1 MIYLRN
7 IYKNIG
13 ENTILK
19 NINLDIE
26 KGEFVAIIGQS
37 GSGKTSLLNIIGT
50 LDSPSSGNYLL
61 DGYEVT
67 KLNNDEKARLRR
79 EKIGFIFQRY
89 NLLNLFN
96 SSENVS
102 LPAIYAGKNVQE
114 RRQRSKEL
122 LSDLGLEHKL
132 YSKPNELSGGQ
143 QQRVSI
149 ARALM
154 NGGELILA
162 DEPTGALDSK
172 SGIMVLE
179 ILQKLNK
186 QGHTIVLVTHD
197 PKIAQQA
204 KRVIEIKDGEILS
217 DTKEKNIVNSQEIIS
232 KMMTKEKKTLSLLKN
247 QAFECFKIAYSSIIA
262 HKLRSILTMLG
273 IIIGIASVVCVVALG
288 LGSQAKVLQSISD
301 LGTSSIEIFPGK
313 GFGDLRSGKTR
324 LNFSDLKTLKS
335 LNFLEAVDAY
345 TSSSGVATYSNISL
359 NAKAEGV
366 GVNNFAIDGLKI
378 DTGRILSED
387 EVQHSSNVVVLD
399 FNAKKNLFPELNNE
413 DVLGR
418 VVIFDSQPF
427 KIIGILKKDQNK
439 IFDDNVVRLYIPY
452 TTLMNKITGDKK
464 LREIIVKVKDDMD
477 STLAENAIIRVLTLK
492 RGQKDFFTF
501 NSDTFRKTFT
511 ANKRTT
517 TILTICVAIIALVV
531 GGIGV
536 MNIMLVS
543 VSERTREIGI
553 RMAIGA
559 RREDIMM
566 QFLIE
571 AIMIC
576 TIGAILGVVLSVFI
590 IFAFNHLST
599 DFPMILNAYS
609 IFLGLLSSIL
619 IGVIFGFFPAKN
631 AANLN
636 PIHALSKE

>member
-1 MIYLRN
+1 MLFLKN
-7 IYKNIG
+7 ICKNIG
-13 ENTILK
+13 ENSILK
-19 NINLDIE
+19 NVSLSIE

-50 LDSPSSGNYLL
+50 LDEPSSGSYIF
-61 DGYEVT
+61 DDYEVT
-67 KLNNDEKARLRR
+67 QLNSDEKARLRR

-89 NLLNLFN
+89 NLLNLLSAN
-96 SSENVS
+96 DNVA
-102 LPAIYAGKNVQE
+102 LPAVYAGKKVQE
-114 RRQRSKEL
+114 RNFRAQEL
-122 LSDLGLEHKL
+122 LGNLELEHKIE
-132 YSKPNELSGGQ
+132 SKPNELSGGQ

-179 ILQKLNK
+179 ILKKLNT

-197 PKIAQQA
+197 PKIAAQA

-217 DTKEKNIVNSQEIIS
+217 DSKKDKIVYQGQVKS
-232 KMMTKEKKTLSLLKN
+232 MPKEKKTFNLFKN
-247 QAFECFKIAYSSIIA
+247 QIFECFKIAYSSILA

-273 IIIGIASVVCVVALG
+273 IIIGVASVVCVVALG
-288 LGSQAKVLQSISD
+288 LGSQAKVLESIAG
-301 LGTSSIEIFPGK
+301 LGTNTIEIYPGR
-313 GFGDLRSGKTR
+313 GFGDLRSGRTR
-324 LNFSDLKTLKS
+324 LNFSDLQTLRT
-335 LNFLEAVDAY
+335 LEYLDAVDAHSS
-345 TSSSGVATYSNISL
+345 TSGIATYTNISL
-359 NAKAEGV
+359 SARAEGV
-366 GVNNFAIDGLKI
+366 GVNNFAIEGLKLQV
-378 DTGRILSED
+378 GRILNNED
-387 EVQHSSNVVVLD
+387 IETNANVAVLD
-399 FNAKKNLFPELNNE
+399 FNAKKNLFPRQKSE

-418 VVIFDSQPF
+418 VVIFNSQPF
-427 KIIGILKKDQNK
+427 KIIGVLQKDTEK
-439 IFDDNVVRLYIPY
+439 PIEDNVVRLYMPY
-452 TTLMNKITGDKK
+452 TTLMNKLTGDRN
-464 LREIIVKVKDDMD
+464 LREIIVKVKDDVS
-477 STLAENAIIRVLTLK
+477 STLAENAIIRILEIK
-492 RGQKDFFTF
+492 RGQRDFFTF
-501 NSDTFRKTFT
+501 NSDTFKQAIT

-517 TILTICVAIIALVV
+517 TILTASVAVIALIV

-571 AIMIC
+571 AVMIC
-576 TIGAILGVVLSVFI
+576 SMGAILGVLLSVFV
-590 IFAFNHLST
+590 IFGFNTLST

-609 IFLGLLSSIL
+609 VLLGLLSSVL
-619 IGVIFGFFPAKN
+619 IGVVFGFFPARN

-636 PIHALSKE
+636 PISALSKE

>member
-517 TILTICVAIIALVV
+517 TILTICVAVIALVV

-576 TIGAILGVVLSVFI
+576 TIGAILGVVLSVFV